1 MKAALKKLFHAFFTK
16 EVLAYI
22 FFGIC
27 TTLVNIV
34 VFQVCTALLRWNWAL
49 SNILAW
55 ILSVLFAFFTNKLFV
70 FQSKGSGLKRF
81 LWETV
86 TFFGARILS
95 LGVDMVGM
103 WLLLDLL
110 HVNSLLSKIL
120 VNVVVIVVNYI
131 LSKFVIFRKTSS

>member
-16 EVLAYI
+16 EMLAYI

-27 TTLVNIV
+27 TTLVNII

-70 FQSKGSGLKRF
+70 FQSKDSGLKRF

-120 VNVVVIVVNYI
+120 VNIVVIVVNYI
-131 LSKFVIFRKTSS
+131 LSKYVIFRKKSS

>member
-70 FQSKGSGLKRF
+70 FQSKDSGLKRF

-131 LSKFVIFRKTSS
+131 LSKFIIFRKTSS

>member
-55 ILSVLFAFFTNKLFV
+55 ILSVLFAFFTNKLLYF
-70 FQSKGSGLKRF
+70 K
-81 LWETV
+81 
-86 TFFGARILS
+86 ARIP
-95 LGVDMVGM
+95 V
-103 WLLLDLL
+103 
-110 HVNSLLSKIL
+110 
-120 VNVVVIVVNYI
+120 
-131 LSKFVIFRKTSS
+131 

>member
-70 FQSKGSGLKRF
+70 FQTKGSGSKRI

>member
-1 MKAALKKLFHAFFTK
+1 MKAALKKLFRAFLTK
-16 EVLAYI
+16 EMLAYI

-55 ILSVLFAFFTNKLFV
+55 ILSVLFAFITNKLFV
-70 FQSKGSGLKRF
+70 FQSKGAGLKRF

-95 LGVDMVGM
+95 LGVDMAGM

-120 VNVVVIVVNYI
+120 VNIVVIVVNYI

>member
-1 MKAALKKLFHAFFTK
+1 MKATLKKLFHAFFTK

-70 FQSKGSGLKRF
+70 FQSKDSGLKRF

-131 LSKFVIFRKTSS
+131 LSKFIIFRKTSS